1 MAWNQG
7 TPLAARLSAQ
17 QVRTP
22 IDNARDWWRSLLRMR
37 DLRYKLKRWAACV
50 LLWIDEWDRTL
61 WLGQLLFIRHG
72 VDQAKISAF
81 IERKREIQRAQ
92 ERVLRFFGQLP
103 DDVLH
108 IVVSFCPHYDKV
120 VSIIGD
126 RAQAKQAIEIA
137 RSNEVEMEEL
147 EKWCKRR
154 DPAWTT
160 QEREANLNW
169 LFEIFSS

>member
-50 LLWIDEWDRTL
+50 LLWIDEWDKTL
-61 WLGQLLFIRHG
+61 WLGQLLLIRHG

-108 IVVSFCPHYDKV
+108 KVVSFCPHAACQFRRSLRNRLLRSRLPRGSRQY
-120 VSIIGD
+120 
-126 RAQAKQAIEIA
+126 KQG
-137 RSNEVEMEEL
+137 
-147 EKWCKRR
+147 
-154 DPAWTT
+154 
-160 QEREANLNW
+160 NLKKCRGKLLSLILLQLLLLMMVRPVLGTMNC
-169 LFEIFSS
+169 